1 MFEKILTL
9 LEQIEDESDLESIYW
24 YVERML
30 VQEETKR

>member
-1 MFEKILTL
+1 VFEKILTL